1 MQSPLLIMRLAIAMA
16 TALGSQTIAALPP
29 PIPPHEHVPPVVPNW
44 ELHSTRVSCPQ
55 IGEASVSLKWQK
67 WHVNIVNLQSDN
79 YLLSKNDTTTLNV
92 ALSEYQLIESIHAGC
107 LDDKQ
112 FVVMIKGLTRDTK
125 PKMVSVRL
133 QGKRLFL
140 DR

>member
-1 MQSPLLIMRLAIAMA
+1 MRLAIAMA

-29 PIPPHEHVPPVVPNW
+29 PIRPHEHVPPVVPNW
-44 ELHSTRVSCPQ
+44 ELHSTKVSCPQ
-55 IGEASVSLKWQK
+55 IGEVSVILKWQK
-67 WHVNIVNLQSDN
+67 WHVNIVNLQSN
-79 YLLSKNDTTTLNV
+79 SYFLTKNDTANLNT

-112 FVVMIKGLTRDTK
+112 FAVEIKGLTRDTK
-125 PKMVSVRL
+125 PKMVSIRL